1 MGSRLMKIEMSI
13 LDMPVLMSILR
24 REMAEIIRLGAED
37 EPPAVK
43 KRLLEYAAIFECGQ
57 KDTPDG

>member
-1 MGSRLMKIEMSI
+1 MIKAEISV

-37 EPPAVK
+37 EPQAVK
-43 KRLLEYAAIFECGQ
+43 KRLLEFAAIFESGQ
-57 KDTPDG
+57 KENL